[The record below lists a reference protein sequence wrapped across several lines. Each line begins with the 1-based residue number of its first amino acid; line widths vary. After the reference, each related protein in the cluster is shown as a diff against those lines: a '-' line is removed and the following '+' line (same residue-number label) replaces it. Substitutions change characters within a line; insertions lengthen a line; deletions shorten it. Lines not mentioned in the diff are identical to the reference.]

1 MNRRGVAQLLAL
13 WALLLLGTLAL
24 SFSYGMRT
32 EAIASRN
39 GFDADRA
46 YYQARTGIARTLAL
60 LSYLPVDNVAAMRIA
75 EEEGDLSYSVS
86 LEPEGGKIDVNLAP
100 ETLILGV
107 LEGSGLSPEEALRV
121 GEAILDWRDP
131 DDRPRDFGAEEPYYA
146 GLPEPI
152 RPRNGRLERVEE
164 LRFVRGVTPE
174 LYDRFLSK
182 VFTVSSNLPQVNVNL
197 ASYELLAALPGMTPE
212 LARAVVDRRKE
223 TPFATL
229 PEILQFFQGTEVP
242 QTTVG
247 LLSSFGSPGVYVITS
262 RGRAGRAVSRTVRCV
277 VEIRGAT
284 ILRWEDQVSSPEEN
298 G

>member
-75 EEEGDLSYSVS
+75 EEEGDLSYAVS
-86 LEPEGGKIDVNLAP
+86 LEQEGGKIDVNLAP

-197 ASYELLAALPGMTPE
+197 ASRELLAALPGMTPE
-212 LARAVVDRRKE
+212 LAGALVERRK
-223 TPFATL
+223 TSVFAT
-229 PEILQFFQGTEVP
+229 PADILQFFQGTEVP
-242 QTTVG
+242 QSTIG